1 MKTRRFNIEIAN
13 FSKKIVFDFVKVT
26 RFHKMDMYTF
36 MKKGRLTRYSILICY
51 MDLSVEAV
59 KIVPDY
65 DKYYLPLVFKTNEK
79 FDEFVNKFL
88 RAIEGDESTQQY
100 MCRELFG

>member
-36 MKKGRLTRYSILICY
+36 MKKCRLTRYSILICY
-51 MDLSVEAV
+51 MDLSVEVV

-65 DKYYLPLVFKTNEK
+65 DKYYLPMVFKTTEE

>member
-1 MKTRRFNIEIAN
+1 
-13 FSKKIVFDFVKVT
+13 
-26 RFHKMDMYTF
+26 
-36 MKKGRLTRYSILICY
+36 

-65 DKYYLPLVFKTNEK
+65 DKYYWPLVFKTNEE